1 MLCFETK
8 KRAPYKIVFE
18 TIDINEL
25 SEKDPKLEA
34 KEEEEKE
41 EKQLKTQ

>member
-1 MLCFETK
+1 LIFQIVRILDTEITCFETK

-25 SEKDPKLEA
+25 S
-34 KEEEEKE
+34 
-41 EKQLKTQ
+41 